1 MIKYSEIIDRGFKR
15 LDFGGDSVF
24 FDEHGY
30 EWFICE
36 KLLQK
41 LDKGKIVANW
51 CPETKTI
58 EVMKVVKGTVFGR
71 ISIDNVEQFDRIA
84 AFYNPVAV

>member
-15 LDFGGDSVF
+15 LDFGNDSVF
-24 FDEHGY
+24 FNTHGY

-36 KLLQK
+36 KVLQK
-41 LDKGKIVANW
+41 LDRGKIVANW

-58 EVMKVVKGTVFGR
+58 EVMKVVKGDVFGR
-71 ISIDNVEQFDRIA
+71 ISCKEIAHFDSINS
-84 AFYNPVAV
+84 FYNPVAV